1 MHSAFAFVVSLTLS
15 ILLHFAA
22 IAQFFG
28 EMKTSGALRPPNQT
42 ANKEIIH
49 FSYRPA
55 AANAIANDGKNPH
68 TSIQKPGGN
77 SLIASA
83 GAQEG
88 TKRSLLTFDSKRYL
102 TTDSLH
108 TRAAPKID
116 WAIKKELL
124 PVHELVLI
132 RFTVWVSAEGL
143 IDHLEPEGAE
153 TQPSWLTE
161 ALVYLKQT
169 AMEPATINDQPVA
182 SRMTVEILIDSTD
195 K

>member
-1 MHSAFAFVVSLTLS
+1 MHSAFAFFVSLTLS

-22 IAQFFG
+22 ITQFFG
-28 EMKTSGALRPPNQT
+28 EMKTPGALRPPNQT
-42 ANKEIIH
+42 ANQEIIH
-49 FSYRPA
+49 FYIPA
-55 AANAIANDGKNPH
+55 AANSIANDGKNPH
-68 TSIQKPGGN
+68 TSLQKPGQN
-77 SLIASA
+77 SLISSV
-83 GAQEG
+83 GALEG
-88 TKRSLLTFDSKRYL
+88 TKRSLLAFDSKRYL

-116 WAIKKELL
+116 WIIKKNLL
-124 PVHELVLI
+124 PANELILL

-153 TQPSWLTE
+153 AQPNWLTE

-169 AMEPATINDQPVA
+169 VMEPATLNDQPVA
-182 SRMTVEILIDSTD
+182 SSMTVEIFIDGTD